1 MTNSRIIPILGVILS
16 LSCEKRN
23 EDFAFYTQSPKPF
36 SKHLFKLENKF
47 CFSDLRDS
55 SNVYLKNDTSV
66 FTIWGKED
74 TVYYKKISLKNTSD
88 KKEIIEAS
96 NYEMGNF
103 SFNSNFNYDLILND
117 RKLDVNIIFPESL
130 KGSYSIILDDKRSAL
145 LYKSFQLIDKT
156 KTVNLKE
163 PNYLSFDKSQ
173 ILISYNDTYILRKI
187 TEGDVSLFY
196 DLLKYSMR
204 EYFTKNKVE
213 RINFFETK
221 TEKFFVEIRNG
232 PNGN

>member
-1 MTNSRIIPILGVILS
+1 
-16 LSCEKRN
+16 
-23 EDFAFYTQSPKPF
+23 
-36 SKHLFKLENKF
+36 
-47 CFSDLRDS
+47 
-55 SNVYLKNDTSV
+55 
-66 FTIWGKED
+66 
-74 TVYYKKISLKNTSD
+74 
-88 KKEIIEAS
+88 
-96 NYEMGNF
+96 MGNF